1 MKPDESQI
9 RSVVRTVWSTQLDL
23 DVVDVAGPPPPPT
36 SPTITAAIHI
46 HGDFHG
52 VIRLECSRVLIRRAA
67 AVMFATREEALSLDD
82 ERDVVG
88 ELTNVVAGNIKALIP
103 GSNSISLPT
112 IIEGSDYR
120 VSTLNIE
127 SSDDFGF
134 ALDGEAMIVT
144 VVEHRPGSA

>member
-9 RSVVRTVWSTQLDL
+9 RSVVHSVWSTQLGLEIFDA
-23 DVVDVAGPPPPPT
+23 VGPPPPPT
-36 SPTITAAIHI
+36 SPTITAAIHLN
-46 HGDFHG
+46 GDFHG
-52 VIRLECSRVLIRRAA
+52 VIRFECSRVLIRRAA
-67 AVMFATREEALSLDD
+67 SIMFAMPEEDLVLDD

-120 VSTLNIE
+120 VSTVNVE

-134 ALDGEAMIVT
+134 TLDGEAMIVT
-144 VVEHRPGSA
+144 VVEHRRRTT

>member
-23 DVVDVAGPPPPPT
+23 DVVDIDGPPPTPT

-46 HGDFHG
+46 SGDFHG
-52 VIRLECSRVLIRRAA
+52 VIRLECSRGLIRRAA
-67 AVMFATREEALSLDD
+67 AVMFAMPEEALSLDD

-134 ALDGEAMIVT
+134 TLDGEVMIVT
-144 VVEHRPGSA
+144 VVQHRR